1 MRCAQSS
8 VLCPNVTHKNV
19 DARMAFA
26 QASHSMDDRR
36 ALVSSRF
43 PRPADGPVRRLMK
56 SLTDRLVAMT
66 SEVVG
71 DDVDEQ
77 LSQIMA
83 QQREHDPFGTDWD
96 TVRFSLALI
105 AYLYRGYFR
114 TEVHGIENVPA
125 GRAMLI
131 GNHSGQIPLDGM
143 VVITAMALDGKPPRF
158 VRGMVERFIGTLPFL
173 SIWFPRVGQ
182 VLGAPEN
189 ARLLLEHDEAVIV
202 FPEGARGISKPISQR
217 YQLVDFGLGFMR
229 LALETNTPIVPVAVI
244 GAEEQLI
251 SVADIKPL
259 ARLLGL
265 PAFPVLPQLLLGF
278 PFPLPT
284 KYRIYFG
291 EPLTFTGDPDD
302 DDSVIEEKVWVVRT
316 TIQSMVNRA
325 LREREAIFW

>member
-1 MRCAQSS
+1 MI
-8 VLCPNVTHKNV
+8 
-19 DARMAFA
+19 AFA
-26 QASHSMDDRR
+26 QASPTMDDRR

-43 PRPADGPVRRLMK
+43 YRPTDGPLRRTMK
-56 SLTDRLVAMT
+56 SITDRLVELTA
-66 SEVVG
+66 EVLG
-71 DDVDEQ
+71 DDVDER
-77 LSQIMA
+77 LGHAMA
-83 QQREHDPFGTDWD
+83 QQREQDPFGTDWE
-96 TVRFSLALI
+96 TIRFSLALL
-105 AYLYRGYFR
+105 AYVYRGYFR
-114 TEVHGIENVPA
+114 TEVHHIENVPP
-125 GRAMLI
+125 GRVMLI
-131 GNHSGQIPLDGM
+131 SNHSGQIPLDGM
-143 VVITAMALDGKPPRF
+143 AVITAMALDGKPPRF

-173 SIWFPRVGQ
+173 SIWIPRVGQ

-189 ARLLLEHDEAVIV
+189 ARMLLEQDQALIV

-259 ARLLGL
+259 AKLLGM
-265 PAFPVLPQLLLGF
+265 PAFPILPQLLFF

-302 DDSVIEEKVWVVRT
+302 DDSVIEEKVAVVRA

-325 LREREAIFW
+325 LRERQAIFW